1 MILTFIN
8 SFFLYKSDKINYIV
22 LLVNSYS
29 NRKKSGYFVF
39 LDFFYQCFRLK
50 MEEIFYNTI
59 EQFSVE
65 LWREIFDYFNGIELW
80 YSFRDLNKK
89 IDSIIDR
96 TPLYFDFKKTGN
108 YSYFTENILPTVNI
122 INVRSLKLS
131 QINKTKHFFSIYSL
145 HSMVN
150 LRTLSLTHMFS
161 FNDNS
166 FVFWNQLSSLKH
178 LQSLKIKFLDNDG
191 RGNSTE
197 EVEFIISSIF
207 NKNFCPLLKSF
218 SISTDGTGNWILPY
232 SSLIQTTKTT
242 NIKYFSIDKLSFTD
256 LIKLLPALEN
266 IKSFKVYYE
275 LDLEK
280 KSNEQLRN
288 MTISIPLLFKCVQ
301 MHLNL
306 ADHIHFEHIEYL
318 LKYTPNLKDLSLW
331 SWQYHLLDEK
341 KWRLL
346 LSIQYP
352 QLIKFQLGCTGYDN
366 DDYFEKISKKFE
378 KKCSRKPFWIER
390 NTVVSYQ
397 GLSDDDCYDIIIRFN
412 IKKVSLLFFI

>member
-1 MILTFIN
+1 
-8 SFFLYKSDKINYIV
+8 
-22 LLVNSYS
+22 
-29 NRKKSGYFVF
+29 
-39 LDFFYQCFRLK
+39 
-50 MEEIFYNTI
+50 MEDNTI

-89 IDSIIDR
+89 IDSIIDQ

-108 YSYFTENILPTVNI
+108 YSYFTENIFPTVKI
-122 INVRSLKLS
+122 INVRSLKLN

-178 LQSLKIKFLDNDG
+178 LQSLKIKFLDKDG

-197 EVEFIISSIF
+197 EIEFIISSIF
-207 NKNFCPLLKSF
+207 NKDFCPLLKSF
-218 SISTDGTGNWILPY
+218 SISTYGTGNWILPY

-242 NIKYFSIDKLSFTD
+242 NIKYFSIDKFSFTD
-256 LIKLLPALEN
+256 LIKLIPALEN

-275 LDLEK
+275 LDFEK
-280 KSNEQLRN
+280 KSNEQLQN
-288 MTISIPLLFKCVQ
+288 MTISIPLLSKCVQ

-331 SWQYHLLDEK
+331 SWQNHLLDEK

-352 QLIKFQLGCTGYDN
+352 QLIKFRLGCTGYD
-366 DDYFEKISKKFE
+366 DDNYFEEISTKFE

-390 NTVVSYQ
+390 NTEVLYQ
-397 GLSDDDCYDIIIRFN
+397 AFSDNDFYDIMIRFN
-412 IKKVSLLFFI
+412 IKKVSLILICE